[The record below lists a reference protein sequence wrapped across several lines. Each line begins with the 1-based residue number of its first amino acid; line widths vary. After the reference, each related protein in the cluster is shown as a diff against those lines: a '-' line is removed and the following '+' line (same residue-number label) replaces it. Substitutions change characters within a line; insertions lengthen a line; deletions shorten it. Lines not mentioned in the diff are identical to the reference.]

1 MSLTPHCRVLGGG
14 CCVWGSAVLFVG
26 QAVGVFLPGAYLHC
40 QFQGHFKIFD
50 SACRVAMWELGP
62 VQSQVQNN
70 DEADTGL
77 SMRPED

>member
-14 CCVWGSAVLFVG
+14 CCVQGSAVLFVG
-26 QAVGVFLPGAYLHC
+26 PAVGVFLP
-40 QFQGHFKIFD
+40 FQGHFKIFD
-50 SACRVAMWELGP
+50 SACRVAVWELGP

-70 DEADTGL
+70 DESDTGL